1 MPEWRKIAAAAAA
14 GAVWALWEATWL
26 ELRHL
31 DIPVVGLHPDLDGLR
46 IAHLADLHIGLPGFN
61 AHTLR
66 RAVDMTVAEAPDV
79 VCLSGD
85 LRSRTRG
92 DAALRRQL
100 ARLDAPHGSYAVLGN
115 HDYAHARDPFAD
127 GRPLADL
134 DGTPVR
140 LLVDERA
147 DVDVGGARLAIA
159 GVDPRRAGSDRP
171 PYDASKLAAARADAK
186 ILLAHYPDTFDDLR
200 PGQFD
205 VVLSGHLHGGQIC
218 LPYPGGKIY
227 LHTPRSRYREGL
239 YGRSGTTM
247 HLSRGVGTTFVPF
260 RFAARPE
267 LAMLTLRAA

>member
-1 MPEWRKIAAAAAA
+1 MPAWRNIAALAAA
-14 GAVWALWEATWL
+14 GAAWALWEATWL

-31 DIPVVGLHPDLDGLR
+31 DIPVVALHPDLDGVR
-46 IAHLADLHIGLPGFN
+46 IAHLADLHVGLPGFN
-61 AHTLR
+61 ARTLR
-66 RAVDMTVAEAPDV
+66 RAIDLTRDEAPDV
-79 VCLSGD
+79 VCFSGD
-85 LRSRTRG
+85 LRSRRSG
-92 DAALRRQL
+92 EAALRREL
-100 ARLDAPHGSYAVLGN
+100 ARLEAPLGCYAVLGN

-127 GRPLADL
+127 GRPLAHL

-147 DVDVGGARLAIA
+147 DVAVGNARLAIA

-171 PYDASKLAAARADAK
+171 PYDASRLAAGPADAK

-205 VVLSGHLHGGQIC
+205 LVLSGHLHGGQIC
-218 LPYPGGKIY
+218 LPYPGGKVY

-239 YGRSGTTM
+239 YGREGTTM

-267 LAMLTLRAA
+267 LAVLTLRAA